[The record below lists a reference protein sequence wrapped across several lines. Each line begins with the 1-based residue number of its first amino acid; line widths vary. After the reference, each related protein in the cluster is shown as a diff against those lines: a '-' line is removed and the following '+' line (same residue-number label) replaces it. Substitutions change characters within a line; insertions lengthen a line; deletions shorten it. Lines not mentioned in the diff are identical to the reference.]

1 MELLRFLAKE
11 NLEKLP
17 SEIANFWRSDKHK
30 IPNSPGVYILIAKKG
45 IQFHYPKRKSPIYYI
60 GQTNKL
66 RKRIVEQHRK
76 HHSHV
81 RNDRRLKGYLYEA
94 RHEYG
99 GAFGGR
105 YCYIQT
111 WKGKT
116 PKQLEK
122 QIIRAF
128 MKCYHAPPVANGAGA
143 WGWVKTVLQK

>member
-1 MELLRFLAKE
+1 MELLQFLAKE
-11 NLEKLP
+11 NLEKFPLK
-17 SEIANFWRSDKHK
+17 IANIWQSDRHK

-45 IQFHYPKRKSPIYYI
+45 IRFHYPKGKNPIYYI
-60 GQTNKL
+60 GETDSL
-66 RKRIVEQHRK
+66 RRRIVEQHRK

-81 RNDRRLKGYLYEA
+81 RDDCRLKHYLYEA

-99 GAFGGR
+99 GVFGGR

-116 PKQLEK
+116 SKQLEK

-128 MKCYHAPPVANGAGA
+128 LKRYHAPPVANGAGV
-143 WGWVKTVLQK
+143 WGWVKKALKK

>member
-11 NLEKLP
+11 NLEKFP
-17 SEIANFWRSDKHK
+17 TEIANFWRSDKHK

-45 IQFHYPKRKSPIYYI
+45 IKFRYPEGKSPIYYI
-60 GQTNKL
+60 GETDSL
-66 RKRIVEQHRK
+66 RRRIVEQHRK

-81 RNDRRLKGYLYEA
+81 RGDCRVKDDLYEA

-99 GAFGGR
+99 GVFGGR

-116 PKQLEK
+116 SKQLEK

-128 MKCYHAPPVANGAGA
+128 LRRYHAPPVANGAGT
-143 WGWVKTVLQK
+143 WGWVKKVLKK